1 MALTVDGVVLQLV
14 DLPLGYPGLDLA
26 LPVLRELRTDLTSAV
41 LEQVLTQGAP
51 QGLRFLAAFDDDRCL
66 GVAGWRLVVTTSVL
80 RKLYVDDLVAT
91 SGARS
96 QGVGA
101 ALLREL
107 EQRAR
112 DAGCRTLELDSGVQR
127 YAAHRFYLR
136 KRMDINAHHFAKT
149 L

>member
-1 MALTVDGVVLQLV
+1 MELV
-14 DLPLGYPGLDLA
+14 DLPLGHPGWGLA
-26 LPVLRELRTDLTSAV
+26 LQVLRELRTDLTSEV
-41 LEQVLTQGAP
+41 LEQVLTEGAP
-51 QGLRFLAAFDDDRCL
+51 QGLRFLGAFDDDRCL
-66 GVAGWRLVVTTSVL
+66 GVAGWRLVATTSVL
-80 RKLYVDDLVAT
+80 RKLYVDDLVA
-91 SGARS
+91 SNGARS

-112 DAGCRTLELDSGVQR
+112 DAGCRVLELDSGVQR

-136 KRMDINAHHFAKT
+136 ERMNINAHHFAKT

>member
-1 MALTVDGVVLQLV
+1 MELV
-14 DLPLGYPGLDLA
+14 DLPLGHSGWDLA
-26 LPVLRELRTDLTSAV
+26 LPVLQELRPDLTSAV
-41 LEQVLTQGAP
+41 LEQVLTEGAA
-51 QGLRFLAAFDDDRCL
+51 QGLRFLAAFRDDRCM

-80 RKLYVDDLVAT
+80 RKLYVDDLVTT

-112 DAGCRTLELDSGVQR
+112 DAGCRAMELDSGVQR

-136 KRMDINAHHFAKT
+136 ERMDINAHHFAKT
-149 L
+149 V